1 MTNAAIIQTI
11 TKGIDKE
18 PYLTTS
24 AKLSLT
30 PRQIIPALKI
40 YLSEKF
46 IPGLK
51 YLQCCKYYPKLNLK

>member
-30 PRQIIPALKI
+30 PKQIIPALKI

-46 IPGLK
+46 
-51 YLQCCKYYPKLNLK
+51 